1 MEIAAFQKLMW
12 DRYYATDSARGAAA
26 TFLWLTEEFG
36 ELAEAIAQH
45 ERGDGDRDA
54 LEEEFADVLA
64 WLATLANITGADL
77 ARAVDEKYVKDG
89 GPEGT
94 K

>member
-1 MEIAAFQKLMW
+1 MDIAEFQQLMR
-12 DRYYATDSARGAAA
+12 DRYYATDSARGAAG

-36 ELAEAIAQH
+36 ELAEAIARH
-45 ERGDGDRDA
+45 ERGDGDQA
-54 LEEEFADVLA
+54 GLEEEFADMLA

-77 ARAVDEKYVKDG
+77 ARAIDNKYLKDG
-89 GPEGT
+89 GPQGT

>member
-1 MEIAAFQKLMW
+1 MDIAEFQQLMR
-12 DRYYATDSARGAAA
+12 DRYYATDSARGAAG

-36 ELAEAIAQH
+36 ELAEAIARH
-45 ERGDGDRDA
+45 ERGDGDQA
-54 LEEEFADVLA
+54 GLEEEFADMLA

-77 ARAVDEKYVKDG
+77 ARAIENKYLKDG
-89 GPEGT
+89 GPQGT